1 MLQYRQFVFDDWRKR
16 RKYEKTNWLSAP
28 DSYWDES
35 EVLRKPA
42 LHITKS
48 LNQNNYFNF
57 FLKS

>member
-35 EVLRKPA
+35 EVLSKTRTTYYQ
-42 LHITKS
+42 IVKS
-48 LNQNNYFNF
+48 
-57 FLKS
+57 K